1 MPIKRKLRSKKHK
14 RHTLKK
20 TNKKTK
26 NLHRN
31 KKTKRNLPRNKKTKR
46 KRGGTYSLNNN
57 RGKCTCKKTGV
68 TNGKQIANCECWNN
82 QIINRSKQYRFRHP
96 FQNANNKQHNS
107 AKGNQNMDDKYL
119 ENVRVKYRDVEGD
132 VDVNLKNILLNP
144 TIINFPE
151 AEKNIKIAVSQQA
164 RKAKG
169 QTYKWI
175 TCNDNCGKT
184 LKTELEK
191 EFASTAFM
199 LRILTNSIIKGVPE
213 QDPSGLI
220 FKIKDYSELTGI
232 WEKDNGY
239 IDMEPVDEKPKR
251 LIMGFGPSAS
261 GKTFWAKKLIA
272 MLEKDDFPD
281 TFMSIDGGL
290 IREYSHIYQSIL
302 NFTPSNIMGFANLAG
317 GTKLANTS
325 PIKTNLVE
333 YLKLQKIKNNN
344 ICPVSIYVPETLARC
359 KMPLFSCK
367 GRYDKFIRLTGDD
380 KWIGVY
386 IWQHKDP
393 EKATNM
399 RRPPCNDGLKCVGSV
414 NSGKKRE
421 KGEGKIY
428 SSEYYDTSEKYGI
441 QEMKHGK
448 GGRIDIHNSGG
459 REINGQQQKSTITE
473 YSINGDYILTEA
485 MVQKFN
491 SEYIKI
497 IFDRKRE
504 IEKLN
509 KDIKDIKTKIVSK
522 PDEALKIYPYTLL
535 MPKLKNKEDELEAIL
550 NKPYKPSEFQKIQ
563 LDNNALAQKKQQ
575 QENNI
580 KAQNLRNL
588 RTAHEITQINSKITE
603 ITSKITKITSEIYT
617 LTVFP
622 GYKPQPALEEKKNT
636 KTELENELNKL
647 NEQKNKLEQEL
658 KGVNMT
664 DNDDYQSI

>member
-1 MPIKRKLRSKKHK
+1 MPIKRKLRSRKHK

-46 KRGGTYSLNNN
+46 KRGGSSTYSLYNN
-57 RGKCTCKKTGV
+57 RGNCTCEKTGV
-68 TNGKQIANCECWNN
+68 KNRKQIANCEC
-82 QIINRSKQYRFRHP
+82 KQYRLRHP

-199 LRILTNSIIKGVPE
+199 LRILTNSIIKGVSD

-232 WEKDNGY
+232 WEKDKGY

-428 SSEYYDTSEKYGI
+428 SSKYYDTSERFGI

-459 REINGQQQKSTITE
+459 REINGKQQKSTITE

-485 MVQKFN
+485 KVQQFN
-491 SEYIKI
+491 SEYIKEI
-497 IFDRKRE
+497 TPLTSNNRNRNKKEIKQEGKQLEAEKKAEIEKNRQEKMKKARNVREEEFKNQLEAEKKAE
-504 IEKLN
+504 IEKL
-509 KDIKDIKTKIVSK
+509 K
-522 PDEALKIYPYTLL
+522 
-535 MPKLKNKEDELEAIL
+535 
-550 NKPYKPSEFQKIQ
+550 
-563 LDNNALAQKKQQ
+563 QKK
-575 QENNI
+575 N
-580 KAQNLRNL
+580 A
-588 RTAHEITQINSKITE
+588 AS
-603 ITSKITKITSEIYT
+603 
-617 LTVFP
+617 
-622 GYKPQPALEEKKNT
+622 
-636 KTELENELNKL
+636 
-647 NEQKNKLEQEL
+647 
-658 KGVNMT
+658 
-664 DNDDYQSI
+664 